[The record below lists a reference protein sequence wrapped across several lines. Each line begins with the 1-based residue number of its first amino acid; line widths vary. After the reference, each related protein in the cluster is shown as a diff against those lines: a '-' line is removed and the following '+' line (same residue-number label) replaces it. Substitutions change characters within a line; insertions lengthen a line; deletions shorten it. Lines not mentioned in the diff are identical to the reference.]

1 MGLEIRQCWRWAQVA
16 QEGLCQEGGCS
27 GHQVA
32 QSGGQKGAGA
42 GQGTY
47 PPRNAAQGSQMAK
60 LLGKSLRSGGV
71 SEPELGL
78 NVCDHESGI
87 SPL

>member
-1 MGLEIRQCWRWAQVA
+1 MGLEIRQCRRRAQVA
-16 QEGLCQEGGCS
+16 QEGLCQEGRCS

-32 QSGGQKGAGA
+32 QSGGAEGSWGRAGHL
-42 GQGTY
+42 
-47 PPRNAAQGSQMAK
+47 PPRSTAQGSQMAK
-60 LLGKSLRSGGV
+60 LLGKSPCSGGV

-78 NVCDHESGI
+78 NVCDLESGI